1 MGKFILRSKAVFT
14 GLEDFPR
21 PATIAVV
28 DKKIQAVLPWD
39 FQRDKDYADWPL
51 YDYGEKM
58 IMSSFLDAHTH
69 LFSGAIDGSRYVCS
83 DLGKGCSQAECVK
96 IIKEFADA
104 HPDYKRIRGSG
115 WFITNW
121 GDEPL
126 PDKRLLDEAIPDR
139 PVYLFCADC
148 HSMWLNSRALEEAGI
163 DPDRKMDNGVNVKF
177 ENGELSGLLL
187 EPAACEPA
195 QKKYMEFSEE
205 EMLEI
210 HRNFQDVLADYGI
223 AAASEMFADDYTEE
237 TMKKYDILKKLDEEE
252 GLKAQIFSYMK
263 LFWYTEFSKYFKF
276 QKHFDSP
283 HFHIAGVKGFI
294 DGVTETYTGLLLEPY
309 IDKPE
314 TCGEGLPLWPE
325 RKMKKEIIAAN
336 KAGIQ
341 VRLHCIADGSVRMA
355 LDLFEKSAEV
365 NGEHGLR
372 NTIEHIENIHPDDLD
387 RFAELDVIPSVQ
399 PYHVTLAANGKV
411 NQIGEKRA
419 RLQWPF
425 RTLLEHEGALAL
437 GTDYPVV
444 TIDPF
449 TTIYAA
455 VTRRDDD
462 GKLTSTNPWEKISM
476 ADTLKAYTSGAAR
489 VYHVEDS
496 MGTLEPGKMA
506 DIIVLS
512 GDLFEVDKEE
522 IRGMKVEANYFEGEK
537 IR

>member
-1 MGKFILRSKAVFT
+1 MGKFILRSRNVFT

-21 PATIAVV
+21 PAAIAVE
-28 DKKIQAVLPWD
+28 DKKIRAVLPWD
-39 FQRDKDYADWPL
+39 YHRDKDYADWSL

-69 LFSGAIDGSRYVCS
+69 LFSGAVDGSRYVCS
-83 DLGKGCSQAECVK
+83 DLGRGRSQAECVK

-139 PVYLFCADC
+139 PVYLTCADC

-210 HRNFQDVLADYGI
+210 HRNFQDVLADHGI
-223 AAASEMFADDYTEE
+223 AAASEMFADDYTED
-237 TMKKYDILKKLDEEE
+237 TMKKYEILKKLDEEE

-263 LFWYTEFSKYFKF
+263 LFGYTEFSRYFRF
-276 QKHFDSP
+276 QKYFDSP

-309 IDKPE
+309 TDKPE

-325 RKMKKEIIAAN
+325 KKMQKEIIAAN

-365 NGEHGLR
+365 NGEHRLR

-387 RFAELDVIPSVQ
+387 RFAELDVIPSIQ

-425 RTLLEHEGALAL
+425 RTLAEHGGQLAL

-444 TIDPF
+444 SVDPF

-455 VTRRDDD
+455 VTRRDDE
-462 GKLTSTNPWEKISM
+462 GKLTSTNPWEKIPM
-476 ADTLKAYTSGAAR
+476 ADTLKAYTIGAAR

-512 GDLFEVDKEE
+512 GDLFDVDKEE